1 MTMEMKRLNA
11 TGLKAAGYDERDRK
25 LVIETATGT
34 FEYANVSPEIY
45 RRLMSSPSPASYFKD
60 AIEEEF
66 TPRRIK

>member
-1 MTMEMKRLNA
+1 MEMKRLNA
-11 TGLKAAGYDERDRK
+11 TGLRAAGYDERNRT
-25 LVIETATGT
+25 LVLETTSGT

>member
-1 MTMEMKRLNA
+1 MKRLNA
-11 TGLKAAGYDERDRK
+11 TGLRAAGYDERERK
-25 LVIETATGT
+25 LVIETTTGT

>member
-1 MTMEMKRLNA
+1 MEMKRLNA
-11 TGLKAAGYDERDRK
+11 TGLRAAGYDERNRK
-25 LVIETATGT
+25 LVIETTTGT

-66 TPRRIK
+66 TPRRLK